1 MNIYEAIRKRRS
13 IRRFKQKEIK
23 YELLLKFVDMA
34 RIAPSASNL
43 QPLEYIIVNKK
54 EIVDKIFPNLGWAGY
69 LGKEGPPPEG
79 KRPVSYIVVL
89 INKNIKAPTPL
100 RDVGAAVENILLAAV
115 EEGIGTCWIGSINR
129 KNVENIL
136 KVPENYL
143 IDSIIALGYPDEESI
158 IEEAKDSI
166 KYWKDKRGIMHVP
179 KRKLYDIVHFNTYGE
194 KLDK

>member
-143 IDSIIALGYPDEESI
+143 IDSIIALGYPDEESV

-166 KYWKDKRGIMHVP
+166 KYWKDKKGIMHVP
-179 KRKLYDIVHFNTYGE
+179 KRKLYDIIHFNMFGE